1 MAIYTIRYPFRVIM
15 TFASNILAKIDVT
28 FVTKAS
34 YEAAIVRSM
43 DLILWRHADAAP
55 VKNDSEPDIQRRLTG
70 KGRKQAALMAN
81 WLDRHLPDSVKV
93 FASPATRSRETAEAL
108 GRKIVT
114 VPELAVGADAAQL
127 LHIAGWPDSRH
138 AVLIVGHQPTLGR
151 AASLLL
157 LGEEQEL
164 SMRKAA
170 VWWITNRMRDEEFRP
185 SLRAAICP
193 EYL

>member
-1 MAIYTIRYPFRVIM
+1 
-15 TFASNILAKIDVT
+15 
-28 FVTKAS
+28 
-34 YEAAIVRSM
+34 M

-55 VKNDSEPDIQRRLTG
+55 VKNESEPDIQRRLTG
-70 KGRKQAALMAN
+70 KGRKQATVMAI
-81 WLDRHLPDSVKV
+81 WLERHLPDSVRV
-93 FASPATRSRETAEAL
+93 LASPATRAQETAGAL
-108 GRKIVT
+108 GRKFVT
-114 VPELAVGADAAQL
+114 VPELATGVDAAQL
-127 LHIAGWPDSRH
+127 LHIAGWPDSRN

-151 AASLLL
+151 VASLLL

-170 VWWITNRMRDEEFRP
+170 VWWITNRLRDDEFRP

>member
-1 MAIYTIRYPFRVIM
+1 
-15 TFASNILAKIDVT
+15 
-28 FVTKAS
+28 
-34 YEAAIVRSM
+34 M

-55 VKNDSEPDIQRRLTG
+55 VKNESEPGIQRRLTG
-70 KGRKQAALMAN
+70 KGRKQAAVMAI
-81 WLDRHLPDSVKV
+81 WLERHLPDSVRV
-93 FASPATRSRETAEAL
+93 LASPATRAQETAGAL
-108 GRKIVT
+108 GRKFVT
-114 VPELAVGADAAQL
+114 VPELAIGADAAQL
-127 LHIAGWPDSRH
+127 LHIAGWPDSRN

-151 AASLLL
+151 VASLLL

-170 VWWITNRMRDEEFRP
+170 VWWITNRIRDDEFRP